1 MFSRDYY
8 ESKFRSYADLVL
20 LTEMRKMLGGI
31 GDRKAMTLIHSG
43 RIKAFYINQKYLIP
57 KICII
62 DYLLS
67 LGNSPDNCSHLKK
80 TKRLRKPGTGCLR
93 QLNEHLWE
101 GKFAPINSNGQR
113 ITRCVYAKSHDECE
127 KKLLLLIETM
137 KQEMILEK
145 AASVQ

>member
-8 ESKFRSYADLVL
+8 ESKFRSYADLVI

-31 GDRKAMTLIHSG
+31 GDRKAMALIHNG
-43 RIKAFYINQKYLIP
+43 RIKAFYIDQKYLIP

-67 LGNSPDNCSHLKK
+67 LNNLPEECNHHKK
-80 TKRLRKPGTGCLR
+80 TTRLRKPGTGCLR

-113 ITRCVYAKSHDECE
+113 ITRCVYAKTHDECE

-137 KQEMILEK
+137 KQEMIIEK
-145 AASVQ
+145 ATINL